1 VGDRSVR
8 LRLVAMLDD
17 SIFQGELLMSE
28 DHFRSLFPE
37 QAGYRFLLIE
47 TPPEPRAAI
56 AQALEEA
63 LTDFGADVR
72 STAER
77 LAEFH
82 QVENTYLATFQM
94 LGGLGLL
101 LGTVGLGAVLLRNVL
116 ERRRELALLRALGYR
131 QGHFFAMVVAENAL
145 LLVSGLLAGS
155 LCALLAIA
163 PVLLEQSGRLP
174 VNSLVLLLSGVLAA
188 GLLTSLVATVA
199 ALRSPLLAALRSE

>member
-1 VGDRSVR
+1 
-8 LRLVAMLDD
+8 MLDD
-17 SIFQGELLMSE
+17 SILQGELVMSE
-28 DHFRSLFPE
+28 AHFRSLFPE
-37 QAGYRFLLIE
+37 QEGYRFLLVE
-47 TPPEPRAAI
+47 TMPAQREPVALAI
-56 AQALEEA
+56 EEA
-63 LTDFGADVR
+63 LTDSGADVR

-101 LGTVGLGAVLLRNVL
+101 LGTVGLGAVLLRNVM

-131 QGHFFAMVVAENAL
+131 QTHFFAMVIAENTL
-145 LLVSGLLAGS
+145 LLVGGLFAGA
-155 LCALLAIA
+155 LCAMLAIA
-163 PVLLEQSGRLP
+163 PVLLEQNGRLP
-174 VNSLVLLLSGVLAA
+174 VQALALLLGSVLAA